1 MHNQNTTNGDNSA
14 SGSDLSA
21 NRRGKS
27 DTSPISNLNSI
38 TLPYCS
44 DVRHEG
50 HQNEMKDLKNKTG
63 RHHENTALNN
73 NDHTLQENVTT
84 YI

>member
-1 MHNQNTTNGDNSA
+1 MHNQNTTNRDNNC
-14 SGSDLSA
+14 SDLSP

-27 DTSPISNLNSI
+27 DTLSISNINSI
-38 TLPYCS
+38 PLPYCS

-50 HQNEMKDLKNKTG
+50 HQNEVKDLKNKTG
-63 RHHENTALNN
+63 RHQENTGLNN